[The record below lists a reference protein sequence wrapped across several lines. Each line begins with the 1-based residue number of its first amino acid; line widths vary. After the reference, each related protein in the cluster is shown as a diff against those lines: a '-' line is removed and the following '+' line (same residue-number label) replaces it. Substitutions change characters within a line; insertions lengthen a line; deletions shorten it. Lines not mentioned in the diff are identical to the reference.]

1 MDFVLECSIGC
12 LLKGWMEGWMNER
25 MDGLEDE

>member
-12 LLKGWMEGWMNER
+12 LPDGWMERWMNER
-25 MDGLEDE
+25 MDGLKDE